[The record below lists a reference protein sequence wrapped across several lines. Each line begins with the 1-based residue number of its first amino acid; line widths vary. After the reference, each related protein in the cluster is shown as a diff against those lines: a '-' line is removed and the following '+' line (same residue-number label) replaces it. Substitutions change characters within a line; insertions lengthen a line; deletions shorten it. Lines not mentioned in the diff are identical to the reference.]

1 MYILFFLAWIIF
13 NGNITLEIVTFY
25 ADDVIRTSSYDNVTS
40 VPEFPE
46 EFEN

>member
-1 MYILFFLAWIIF
+1 MKKIF
-13 NGNITLEIVTFY
+13 ENITLEIVTFY